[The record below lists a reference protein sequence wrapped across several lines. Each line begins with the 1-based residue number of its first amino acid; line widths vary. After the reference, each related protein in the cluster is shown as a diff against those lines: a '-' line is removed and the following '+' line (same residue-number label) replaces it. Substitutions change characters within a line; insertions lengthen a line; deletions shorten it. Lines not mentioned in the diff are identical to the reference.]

1 MNFNSLTANVRIL
14 NDDDDCDLSD
24 LPKVVAN
31 APLKDLYVTIDQDN
45 PQLDAYAIAEYID
58 QLR

>member
-1 MNFNSLTANVRIL
+1 MDFNSLTASVRIL
-14 NDDDDCDLSD
+14 NDDNDCEPLDLSG
-24 LPKVVAN
+24 VITN

-45 PQLDAYAIAEYID
+45 PKMDAHAIAEYID